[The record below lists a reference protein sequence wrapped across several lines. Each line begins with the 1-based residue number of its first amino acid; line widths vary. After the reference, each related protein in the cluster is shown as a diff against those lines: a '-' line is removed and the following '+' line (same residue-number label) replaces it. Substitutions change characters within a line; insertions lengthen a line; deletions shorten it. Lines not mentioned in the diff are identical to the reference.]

1 MTKHRA
7 SFPPPIFKS
16 RVMRLR
22 LLAESLGL
30 RWVWDEFE
38 VSGRYVPKGKESEV
52 KQTYETK

>member
-1 MTKHRA
+1 MDRA
-7 SFPPPIFKS
+7 SFPPPVIKS
-16 RVMRLR
+16 RVLRLR

-38 VSGRYVPKGKESEV
+38 VSGRYVLKGKESEV